1 MDGSTTVLAGI
12 TNEQGK
18 EKYVTITKPFPPD
31 LSKTAPTKKDGEK
44 KEVVNR
50 QTRESPFTSTLWGGL
65 QEECLQAL
73 QEMRKICLKKGG
85 NTPGV
90 HADTKFCGPKE

>member
-50 QTRESPFTSTLWGGL
+50 QTRESLFTSTLWGGL
-65 QEECLQAL
+65 QEECLS
-73 QEMRKICLKKGG
+73 G
-85 NTPGV
+85 TPGDEENLPQKRWE
-90 HADTKFCGPKE
+90 HSRSAC

>member
-18 EKYVTITKPFPPD
+18 EKYATITKPFPPD
-31 LSKTAPTKKDGEK
+31 LSKTAPTKKGGEK

-50 QTRESPFTSTLWGGL
+50 QTRESPFTSTPWGGL
-65 QEECLQAL
+65 QEERLS
-73 QEMRKICLKKGG
+73 G
-85 NTPGV
+85 TPGDEENLPQKRWE
-90 HADTKFCGPKE
+90 HSRSAC